1 MFEARRAWIKWRV
14 LGIRNEHFTIIAQL
28 RSLLTIGR
36 FLRIVVLSQFPGRN
50 ENVSS
55 SRPPVSASSSHSL
68 SLALSFIHESHTLA
82 LAVSTNGRSL
92 WDDARPQLGKSMAMA
107 FASEYVSND
116 LKLIELTY
124 SPLLVSITFHYC
136 LSANPSTD
144 STILPSFPDDTL
156 HRETSFSRLRDI
168 WTSAF
173 A

>member
-68 SLALSFIHESHTLA
+68 S
-82 LAVSTNGRSL
+82 
-92 WDDARPQLGKSMAMA
+92 
-107 FASEYVSND
+107 
-116 LKLIELTY
+116 
-124 SPLLVSITFHYC
+124 
-136 LSANPSTD
+136 
-144 STILPSFPDDTL
+144 
-156 HRETSFSRLRDI
+156 FSRSFVHSRVTHTGTCRFDEWSI
-168 WTSAF
+168 AVGRRTPTVGKINGNGVCKRVRIERS
-173 A
+173 

>member
-1 MFEARRAWIKWRV
+1 MRGSSGEF
-14 LGIRNEHFTIIAQL
+14 EHFTIIAQL
-28 RSLLTIGR
+28 RSLLTIAR
-36 FLRIVVLSQFPGRN
+36 FLRISFIASFLAETRTFP
-50 ENVSS
+50 
-55 SRPPVSASSSHSL
+55 PLDLPSSSHSL
-68 SLALSFIHESHTLA
+68 SPSLFLSLFRSFTSHTLA

-92 WDDARPQLGKSMAMA
+92 WDDARPQLRTT
-107 FASEYVSND
+107 YVSND

-124 SPLLVSITFHYC
+124 CPLLVSITFHYC

-156 HRETSFSRLRDI
+156 YREASFSRLRDI